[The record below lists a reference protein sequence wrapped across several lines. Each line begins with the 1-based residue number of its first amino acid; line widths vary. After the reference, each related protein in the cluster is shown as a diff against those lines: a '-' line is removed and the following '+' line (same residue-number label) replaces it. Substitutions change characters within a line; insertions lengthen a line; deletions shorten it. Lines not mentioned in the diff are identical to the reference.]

1 MTLHRV
7 CFEEVP
13 PQPWRNGG
21 GVTRELLAWPR
32 ADDWAL
38 RVSVADIARDGPFS
52 AFAGVERWFAVL
64 TGDGVRL
71 GAPAVDVAADGD
83 ALRFDGGDAPACAL
97 RGGPTRD
104 LNLMLR
110 VDRVRGEMTRVD
122 GEHAWPAAPA
132 VLRAVFTRDGCAL
145 SVGDLEAPLPP
156 MTLAWSDAIDAA
168 TRWRVT
174 RAPRDGSTWAITCR
188 GV

>member
-1 MTLHRV
+1 MSATDWQLVPLDR
-7 CFEEVP
+7 VP
-13 PQPWRNGG
+13 PMPWRNGG

-38 RVSVADIARDGPFS
+38 RVSVADITRDGPFS

-64 TGDGVRL
+64 SGEGVRL
-71 GAPAVDVAADGD
+71 GAPAVALGPDDA

-110 VDRVRGEMTRVD
+110 ADRLRGAMTRVEGEHRWD
-122 GEHAWPAAPA
+122 GEPAA
-132 VLRAVFTRDGCAL
+132 LRAVFTRDGCAL
-145 SVGDLEAPLPP
+145 DVGGAVVALPS
-156 MTLAWSDAIDAA
+156 MTLAWSDAEGP
-168 TRWRVT
+168 WRGI
-174 RAPRDGSTWAITCR
+174 RAPRESSTWAMVAR
-188 GV
+188 EV